1 MEEVKYCEQCGA
13 YIPSGREKCLAC
25 GAPVKLP
32 HTSGDKESVEET
44 AYYNILSEQML
55 FQNGE
60 AVFDEKRHVF
70 AVKDKVDIDL
80 DSIFNKTCFTCKWR
94 GETQMCYL
102 GKPPIVE
109 YEEIGDHT
117 GRDISGRMYR
127 CIMKR
132 KIHMCIIEQ

>member
-13 YIPSGREKCLAC
+13 YIPNGRGKCLAC

-44 AYYNILSEQML
+44 VYYST
-55 FQNGE
+55 E
-60 AVFDEKRHVF
+60 AVFDEKRHEE
-70 AVKDKVDIDL
+70 KVDIDL

-94 GETQMCYL
+94 GETRMCHL
-102 GKPPIVE
+102 GKPPIVV
-109 YEEIGDHT
+109 YEEIGDT
-117 GRDISGRMYR
+117 MGRDISGRMYR